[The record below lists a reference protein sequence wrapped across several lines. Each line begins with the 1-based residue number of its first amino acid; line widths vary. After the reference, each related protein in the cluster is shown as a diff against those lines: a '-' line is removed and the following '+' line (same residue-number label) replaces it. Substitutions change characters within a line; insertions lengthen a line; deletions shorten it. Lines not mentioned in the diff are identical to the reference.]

1 MKHTKC
7 YMYTIQRVFSDVQVC
22 VTQTSIKM
30 QNINITLEISFM
42 PHLSTPVP
50 LSQGQALLRFFPPK
64 ISFPCPRASYKWN
77 QRACMTLYLTTFVQ
91 HRIFEMYPRG

>member
-7 YMYTIQRVFSDVQVC
+7 YMYAIQKVFSGVQVC

-30 QNINITLEISFM
+30 QNINITLEISLM

-50 LSQGQALLRFFPPK
+50 LSQGQTLLRFFPPK
-64 ISFPCPRASYKWN
+64 ISFACPRTSCKWN
-77 QRACMTLYLTTFVQ
+77 QRVCTTLYLTNLVQ
-91 HRIFEMYPRG
+91 HRIFEM